1 MVKRMPVKYTEQ
13 ECEFIRKHG
22 SRLTTDEL
30 WEALESAFHSGHPK
44 QSVRTMAKK
53 LGVKK
58 DGSARTRA
66 LQNRA
71 GHSKVGDETVIG
83 LYEYVKV
90 AEHGSFYKAWKRK
103 QVVVWERIHGPVP
116 KGHCVIFLNGN
127 RRDYSTD
134 NLACVSNAILGKM
147 KNGRGKSLY
156 SEDGEVTRTA
166 LKVCELDLTLKEAA
180 NDFKR

>member
-1 MVKRMPVKYTEQ
+1 MPVKYTDQ
-13 ECEFIRKHG
+13 ERDFIRANGDH
-22 SRLTTDEL
+22 LTTDEL
-30 WEALESAFHSGHPK
+30 WQALETAFHRGHPK

-66 LQNRA
+66 RQNRA
-71 GHSKVGDETVIG
+71 GHSKVGDETVMG

-147 KNGRGKSLY
+147 KNGKGKSLY
-156 SEDGEVTRTA
+156 SENGEVTRTA
-166 LKVCELDLTLKEAA
+166 LKVCELDLKLKEVA

>member
-1 MVKRMPVKYTEQ
+1 M
-13 ECEFIRKHG
+13 
-22 SRLTTDEL
+22 
-30 WEALESAFHSGHPK
+30 
-44 QSVRTMAKK
+44 
-53 LGVKK
+53 
-58 DGSARTRA
+58 
-66 LQNRA
+66 
-71 GHSKVGDETVIG
+71 G

-156 SEDGEVTRTA
+156 SENGEVTRTA
-166 LKVCELDLTLKEAA
+166 LKVCELDLKLKEVA
-180 NDFKR
+180 NDFKRQ

>member
-1 MVKRMPVKYTEQ
+1 MPVKYTDQ
-13 ECEFIRKHG
+13 ERDFIRANGDH
-22 SRLTTDEL
+22 LTTDEL
-30 WEALESAFHSGHPK
+30 WQALETAFHRGHPK

-71 GHSKVGDETVIG
+71 GHSKVGDETVMG

-147 KNGRGKSLY
+147 QNGRGKSLY
-156 SEDGEVTRTA
+156 SENGAVTRTA
-166 LKVCELDLTLKEAA
+166 LKVCELDLKLKEVS

>member
-1 MVKRMPVKYTEQ
+1 MPVKYTDQ
-13 ECEFIRKHG
+13 ERDFIRANGDH
-22 SRLTTDEL
+22 LTTDEL
-30 WEALESAFHSGHPK
+30 WQALE
-44 QSVRTMAKK
+44 
-53 LGVKK
+53 
-58 DGSARTRA
+58 SARTRA

-71 GHSKVGDETVIG
+71 GHSKVGDETVMG

-156 SEDGEVTRTA
+156 SENGEVTRTA
-166 LKVCELDLTLKEAA
+166 LKVCELDLKLKEVA
-180 NDFKR
+180 NDFKRQ